1 MKKNTRPVTPLGLTI
16 RNFMISFGF
25 AAVAIALSVLFFT
38 VCRVENISVENTS
51 IVPQPTILDAAGI
64 KAGRHLYSLNTA
76 KIKSNIVNSSPY
88 VKSVNIERKLPST
101 VRILVEEYDLSYY
114 IEYEDRYYLVT
125 RDLLVLEETT
135 VEDATEKGA
144 VPLLLPKLKAP
155 KVDKNNPDAPK
166 VLTPMQTLTFET
178 TADLKWSQ
186 TLLCALAETDF
197 ADKITFVD
205 ISDPFDIRINVSDK
219 YTVRLGNEK
228 DFEKKL
234 SRVENALEYLSE
246 AMYALTGILH
256 AEKDAPVTFELTG
269 TIDAIDP

>member
-1 MKKNTRPVTPLGLTI
+1 MKKNIKPVTPLRLTI
-16 RNFMISFGF
+16 RNFLISFGF
-25 AAVAIALSVLFFT
+25 TAVAIALAILFLT
-38 VCRVENISVENTS
+38 TCRVKNVSVENAN
-51 IVPQPTILDAAGI
+51 IVPQPTILDAAHI

-76 KIKSNIVNSSPY
+76 KITSHIVSSSPY

-114 IEYEDRYYLVT
+114 IEYEGRYYLVT

-135 VEDATEKGA
+135 IEAAVEKGA
-144 VPLLLPKLKAP
+144 VPLFLQKLKAP
-155 KVDKNNPDAPK
+155 KVDKKNPDAPK
-166 VLTPMQTLTFET
+166 VLTLMQNLAFDTSGN
-178 TADLKWSQ
+178 LKWSQ
-186 TLLCALAETDF
+186 TLLHALAQTDF
-197 ADKITFVD
+197 ADKVTSVD
-205 ISDPFDIRINVSDK
+205 ISDPFDIRIIVSDK

-246 AMYALTGILH
+246 SMYALTGILH

-269 TIDAIDP
+269 TIEP